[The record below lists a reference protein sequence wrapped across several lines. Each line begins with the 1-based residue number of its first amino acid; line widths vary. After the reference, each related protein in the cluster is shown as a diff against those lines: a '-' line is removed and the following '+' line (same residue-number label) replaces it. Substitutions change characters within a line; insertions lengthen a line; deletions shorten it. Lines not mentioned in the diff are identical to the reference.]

1 MSYSLADIWSDRRL
15 FSQVYRGWRRFA
27 STGQTPE
34 EAYQALIALHCRSNG
49 ATTDMLAEIVRQFRR
64 PLALDRRAGILG
76 TMSDERLDWSV
87 MSLRK
92 DGFVLFDAKLSPEVC
107 AELRRFAET
116 TPALPDGEGGEHIS
130 PAIYN
135 RNSPLSRRYQFSERD
150 VLTSVTAQRLMADE
164 SLLAFA
170 QAYFGAAPLFDFAAM
185 WWSST
190 FSEQP
195 GHQAAQLFHFDFDRL
210 KWVKL
215 FFYLTDVTDD
225 RGPHCFV
232 RGSHRRGLPGAG
244 PLLARGYARLSDD
257 EVIAA
262 FGRDKI
268 ASITGSAGTVIAV
281 DTRGFHKGLV
291 PIAGDRLILQFQ
303 YSISEFGGAVPRCRF
318 ERIVAP
324 ELQGLLDR
332 HSTIFARYLP
342 D

>member
-185 WWSST
+185 WWSSI
-190 FSEQP
+190 
-195 GHQAAQLFHFDFDRL
+195 
-210 KWVKL
+210 
-215 FFYLTDVTDD
+215 YLTDVTDD

-268 ASITGSAGTVIAV
+268 ASIKGSAGTVIAV